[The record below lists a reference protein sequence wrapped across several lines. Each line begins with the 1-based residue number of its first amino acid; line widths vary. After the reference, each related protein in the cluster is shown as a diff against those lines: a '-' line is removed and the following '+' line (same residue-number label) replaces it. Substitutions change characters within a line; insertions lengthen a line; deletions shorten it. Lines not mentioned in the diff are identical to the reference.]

1 MKVFRCVITGL
12 LVFVFLWSLQNS
24 SAWSSTSSAKKMSQS
39 SIDQS
44 LFQVMSWRCI
54 GPYRGGRVDAVA
66 GVPGQTYVY
75 YFGAVGGGVW
85 KSEDGGLTWK
95 NISDGYFKT
104 GSVGAIAVADSD
116 PNVIYVGTGE
126 TDIRQDF
133 INGMGVYKSEDT
145 GKTWKHVGL
154 NETHQIGK
162 IRIHPQ
168 NPDLV
173 YVAALGRVHGPSKE
187 RGVFRTKDGGKI
199 WEKVLYVSDI
209 TGAADL
215 ALDITNPRIL
225 YATFWQVRRKPWGI
239 FTGGKESS
247 LYKSTDGGDTWV
259 ELTTGLPKGIIG
271 RIGITVSPVNP
282 QRLWAVVEAKD
293 GGVFRSDNGGK
304 SWRKVNGTPIVRDR
318 GWYYGR
324 IFADTQ
330 NVETVYVLTN
340 RFSKSIDGGKSFF
353 PIRTPHGDNH
363 DLWIAPE
370 DNMRMIEGNDGGV
383 NVSINGG
390 KTWSTQ
396 SNQPTAQFY
405 RVITDN
411 QFPYRVYGAQQDNS
425 TVSIASRTSSF
436 GIVRTDWYPV
446 GGGESG
452 YIAPDPEDPNIVYA
466 GSYYGLLTRYNH
478 RTKQLRNISVWPESP
493 GGHSA
498 SYVKYRFQWVFPILI
513 SPHDPD
519 TIYAAGNVL
528 FKSTNEGQSWEAIS
542 PDLTRNDKSKQG
554 PSGGPIIGD
563 NSSACYYCTIYTVAE
578 SPKKKDLIWTGSDD
592 GLIYLTMDGGKSWTN
607 VTPKTMAEWT
617 RVSIVEASPHDA
629 ATAYVAANRYELDD
643 YKPYIYKT
651 DDYGKTWKLIT
662 KGIPEG
668 AFVRSV
674 REDPKRKGLLYSGTE
689 TGVYVSFDDGENW
702 QSLQINL
709 PVVPIYDITI
719 RNDDLVVATHG
730 RSFWILDDQTL
741 MHQLKDET
749 VSSKMHL
756 FKPRETYRMGFS
768 FRFRG
773 GAVGENPSSGVVV
786 YYYFKEAPKEEVTL
800 ELLDTGGNL
809 IKTFRSHK
817 GKEEIP
823 EDPITTYFRGQRGLR
838 TVSAKA
844 GMNSFEWDM
853 RYPDATPVPGNY
865 IMWGGTTRGPVA
877 MPGTYQVRLTAGDIS
892 MTQPFEIKKDP
903 RISTTQE
910 DFQKQFDL
918 LIKIRDKVSAAH
930 DAVNQIHALHKEI
943 KATVRKAKA
952 INKEERIEAEAK
964 NLIQKLMAVR
974 DELIQVKIK
983 FGNDVLTYKIKLNNK
998 IATLA
1003 RVIASAD
1010 TAPTDQ
1016 SYEVF
1021 NKLSTE
1027 LNVQLDKF
1035 KEVIAK
1041 DIPAFNRLI
1050 QEEEIPAIPLK
1061 KQVSF

>member
-12 LVFVFLWSLQNS
+12 LVFVFLWSHQNS
-24 SAWSSTSSAKKMSQS
+24 SAWGSISSAIKTSHNS
-39 SIDQS
+39 FDQS
-44 LFQVMSWRCI
+44 LFQVMRWRCI
-54 GPYRGGRVDAVA
+54 GPFRGGRVDAVT
-66 GVPGQTYVY
+66 GVRGRPYVY
-75 YFGAVGGGVW
+75 YFGSVGGGVW
-85 KSEDGGLTWK
+85 KTEDGGLTWE
-95 NISDGYFKT
+95 NISDGYFRT

-133 INGMGVYKSEDT
+133 INGMGVYKSENA
-145 GKTWKHVGL
+145 GETWRHVGL
-154 NETHQIGK
+154 IETHQIGK
-162 IRIHPQ
+162 ISIHPQ

-187 RGVFRTKDGGKI
+187 RGVFRTKDGGET

-209 TGAADL
+209 TGAVDL
-215 ALDITNPRIL
+215 AMDITNPRIL

-247 LYKSTDGGDTWV
+247 IYKSTDSGDTWI
-259 ELTTGLPKGIIG
+259 ELTTGLPKGIKGKIG
-271 RIGITVSPVNP
+271 VTVSPVNP
-282 QRLWAVVEAKD
+282 QRLWTVVEAKD
-293 GGVFRSDNGGK
+293 GGVFCSDNGGK
-304 SWRKVNGTPIVRDR
+304 SWRKVNSTPIVRDR

-330 NVETVYVLTN
+330 NVDTVYVLTN

-353 PIRTPHGDNH
+353 SIRTPHGDDH

-383 NVSINGG
+383 NISINGG
-390 KTWSTQ
+390 KTWSIQ

-405 RVITDN
+405 RVIADN

-436 GIVRTDWYPV
+436 GITQTDWYPV

-466 GSYYGLLTRYNH
+466 GSYYGLLTRYDH
-478 RTKQLRNISVWPESP
+478 RIKQLRNISVWPESP
-493 GGHSA
+493 GGHPA
-498 SYVKYRFQWVFPILI
+498 SDVKYRFQWVYPILI

-519 TIYAAGNVL
+519 TIYAAGNIL
-528 FKSTNEGQSWEAIS
+528 FKSTNEGQSWKAIS
-542 PDLTRNDKSKQG
+542 PDLTRNDKNKQG
-554 PSGGPIIGD
+554 QSGGPIIGD
-563 NSSACYYCTIYTVAE
+563 NNSSCYYCTIYTVAE

-592 GLIYLTMDGGKSWTN
+592 GLVHLTMDGGKSWTN

-617 RVSIVEASPHDA
+617 RVSIIEASPHDA
-629 ATAYVAANRYELDD
+629 ATAYIATNRYELDD

-662 KGIPEG
+662 TGIPEG

-702 QSLQINL
+702 QSLQLNL

-730 RSFWILDDQTL
+730 RSFWILDDLTL
-741 MHQLKDET
+741 LHQLKDET
-749 VSSKMHL
+749 LSSKMHL
-756 FKPRETYRMGFS
+756 FQPRETYRMGFS
-768 FRFRG
+768 SRFRG

-786 YYYFKEAPKEEVTL
+786 YYYLEDVPKKEVTL
-800 ELLDTGGNL
+800 EFLDSGGNL
-809 IKTFRSHK
+809 IKTFRSA
-817 GKEEIP
+817 E
-823 EDPITTYFRGQRGLR
+823 
-838 TVSAKA
+838 A
-844 GMNSFEWDM
+844 GMNRFEWDM
-853 RYPDATPVPGNY
+853 RYPDATPVPEDY

-877 MPGTYQVRLTAGDIS
+877 MPGIYQVRLTAGNQIL
-892 MTQPFEIKKDP
+892 TQSFEIKKDP
-903 RISTTQE
+903 RILTSQE

-930 DAVNQIHALHKEI
+930 DAVNQIHALQKEI
-943 KATVRKAKA
+943 EATVSRARA
-952 INKEERIEAEAK
+952 ANKKEGIETEAE
-964 NLIQKLMAVR
+964 NLSKKLMTVR

-998 IATLA
+998 MAALA

-1010 TAPTDQ
+1010 AAPTDQ
-1016 SYEVF
+1016 SCEVF
-1021 NKLSTE
+1021 NKLSAE
-1027 LNVQLDKF
+1027 LNVQLDKLT
-1035 KEVIAK
+1035 EIITK
-1041 DIPAFNRLI
+1041 DIQVFNSLV
-1050 QEEEIPAIPLK
+1050 QKEGIPAVPLK
-1061 KQVSF
+1061 KRVSF